1 MNESCRLIA
10 FIVGFYEL
18 CVVFSSVLMSV
29 SVGWEFHFVLFLVPF
44 DVTRSQ
50 KAIRASTLST

>member
-1 MNESCRLIA
+1 
-10 FIVGFYEL
+10 
-18 CVVFSSVLMSV
+18 
-29 SVGWEFHFVLFLVPF
+29 VGWEFHFVLFLVPF